1 MIPVNEPILQAGNEK
16 KYLAE
21 CIDTNFVSSEGPFVK
36 KFEKAF
42 SDYLNQ
48 SHGIAVCNGTAA
60 IETALYAIGINKG
73 DEIIMPSFNII
84 SSAIAAIRLG
94 AVPVLVDIDSDD
106 WNMDV
111 NEIESKITPRTKA
124 ILTVD
129 IYGSP
134 VDYDKI
140 IEIAKKNNLIIIEDF
155 AEAQG
160 AEYFSKKQNKW
171 LKCGSIGDISA
182 TSFYANKIITTG
194 EGGMIFTNN
203 DLYAERARSY
213 RNLCFING
221 NRFYHEELGYNF
233 RMSNLQ
239 AAVGL
244 AQFEQIQNF
253 ISIKIKNGELYR
265 DRFNNIKGIKF
276 HPVKKYSKCVYWM
289 YSLELSPE
297 LGITADEMMSRLK
310 KKNIDTRPF
319 FKGLHIQPVLQALG
333 YFLKEQYPKTDK
345 ASKYGFY
352 IPSGL
357 TLTEQQIDTVV
368 KTIINTLHA

>member
-1 MIPVNEPILQAGNEK
+1 MILVNEPILQAGNEK

-21 CIDTNFVSSEGPFVK
+21 CIETNFVSSEGPFVK
-36 KFEKAF
+36 RFESSFAN
-42 SDYLNQ
+42 YLDIN
-48 SHGIAVCNGTAA
+48 HGIAVCNGTAA
-60 IETALYAIGINKG
+60 LETALYAVGINKG

-94 AVPVLVDIDSDD
+94 VIPVLVDIDSED

-111 NEIESKITPRTKA
+111 NEIEKKITAKTKA

-140 IEIAKKNNLIIIEDF
+140 IELAEKYNLIIIEDF

-160 AEYFSKKQNKW
+160 GEYFSKKQNKW
-171 LKCGSIGDISA
+171 LKCGNIGHISA

-194 EGGMIFTNN
+194 EGGMVFTNN
-203 DLYAERARSY
+203 NLYAERARSY

-244 AQFEQIQNF
+244 AQFEQMQNF
-253 ISIKIKNGELYR
+253 ISIKIKNGNLYR
-265 DRFNNIKGIKF
+265 KKFNSIREIKF
-276 HPVKKYSKCVYWM
+276 HPVKHYSKCVYWM
-289 YSLELSPE
+289 YSVELSPE
-297 LGITADEMMSRLK
+297 IGITADEMMKLLN

-319 FKGLHIQPVLQALG
+319 FKGLHIQPVLLDQG
-333 YFLKEQYPKTDK
+333 YFSNEKYPKTDH

-352 IPSGL
+352 IPSGI
-357 TLTEQQIDTVV
+357 TLTEEEINIVV
-368 KTIINTLHA
+368 ETITNILHA